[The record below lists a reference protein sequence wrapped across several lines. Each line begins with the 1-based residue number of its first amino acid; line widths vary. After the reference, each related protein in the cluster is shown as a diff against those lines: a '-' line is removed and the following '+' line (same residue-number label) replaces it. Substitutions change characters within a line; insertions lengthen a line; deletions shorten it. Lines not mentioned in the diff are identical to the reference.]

1 MAILITLSLAVLATG
16 SAHGEVS
23 SGKPDSGWRTPL
35 ITGVNPEKREYYEDL
50 GRRSDKILIDRSF
63 VEKWRKPG
71 ALQTL
76 KQAEDAL
83 DEADRTLDLV
93 DRAVKNKTAACYY
106 TFLVNQC
113 ISEAKEL
120 SYAREREIQGVMSDA
135 RTILHKVK
143 TEENARKKAERLAKP
158 LPQPVDIAP
167 KTVKPAPSKLPVT
180 LKPKEVQP
188 APIPSDYSK
197 KEVKEPSQ
205 PTGWDAKTVREPS
218 APSRFK
224 AQTEKA
230 PSMPSGMNMP
240 GTESKSATSIVSK
253 EPVKQPTREELEQ
266 ANLEALAQKEAEA
279 AERQRQADEE
289 AKARK
294 AKREAR
300 NKRFREDQEKRRA
313 AQLEYERTQKE
324 GRKEVR
330 IVRLLIIAVGDL
342 PRFERQ
348 G

>member
-1 MAILITLSLAVLATG
+1 MRRSFQYPTMAVLITLSLAVLATG
-16 SAHGEVS
+16 SAHGEVL

-83 DEADRTLDLV
+83 DEADRALDLV

-106 TFLVNQC
+106 MFLVNQC

-120 SYAREREIQGVMSDA
+120 SYAREREIRGVMSDA

-167 KTVKPAPSKLPVT
+167 KTVKPAPSKPPVT

-188 APIPSDYSK
+188 APIPSK

-253 EPVKQPTREELEQ
+253 EPAKQPTREELEQ
-266 ANLEALAQKEAEA
+266 ANLEALAQKEAE
-279 AERQRQADEE
+279 
-289 AKARK
+289 ARK

-324 GRKEVR
+324 GKKSG
-330 IVRLLIIAVGDL
+330 LFDY
-342 PRFERQ
+342 F
-348 G
+348 